1 LRKAKAKP
9 KFWALTNVAKILE
22 KLVRALPSRV
32 KIAESKSVKSMES
45 SNYEDFGFK
54 DQMQKASVSVMNNI
68 AEPQSAQRRN

>member
-1 LRKAKAKP
+1 
-9 KFWALTNVAKILE
+9 
-22 KLVRALPSRV
+22 
-32 KIAESKSVKSMES
+32 MES